1 MDASKKIEELEAKIR
16 DKDTEITLLK
26 AQCRCT
32 DKILANAYS
41 ILEEHKRCL
50 QDILT
55 KLTPGTVANAEYMKT
70 SVVSIQNEILT
81 RLGKKNE

>member
-1 MDASKKIEELEAKIR
+1 MDASKKIEELEAKLR
-16 DKDTEITLLK
+16 DKDTEIMLLK

-32 DKILANAYS
+32 DKILANAHK
-41 ILEEHKRCL
+41 ILEEHKICL

-55 KLTPGTVANAEYMKT
+55 KLTPGTVANSEYLKT
-70 SVVSIQNEILT
+70 SVISIQNEILA